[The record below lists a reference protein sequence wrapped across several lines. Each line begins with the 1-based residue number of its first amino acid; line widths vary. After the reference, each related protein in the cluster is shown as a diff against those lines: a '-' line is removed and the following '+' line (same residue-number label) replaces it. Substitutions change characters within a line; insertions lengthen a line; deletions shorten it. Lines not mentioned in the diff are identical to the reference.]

1 MKFSLNGA
9 LLLCT
14 MDGSSIEIAN
24 EIGEENVYV
33 LDIKFLV
40 DSLLDLLLIN
50 NMKNVRRIGFR
61 SRFKQYLIYYLKELL
76 LLLKKQI
83 SL

>member
-24 EIGEENVYV
+24 EIGEENVYI

-40 DSLLDLLLIN
+40 DSLLDLLLISN
-50 NMKNVRRIGFR
+50 IKNVRRIGFLN
-61 SRFKQYLIYYLKELL
+61 RFKQCLIYYLKGLL
-76 LLLKKQI
+76 LVLKK
-83 SL
+83 

>member
-24 EIGEENVYV
+24 EIGEENVYA
-33 LDIKFLV
+33 LDIRFLL
-40 DSLLDLLLIN
+40 DSLLDLLLISN
-50 NMKNVRRIGFR
+50 IKNVRRIGFLN
-61 SRFKQYLIYYLKELL
+61 RFKQYLTYYLKELL
-76 LLLKKQI
+76 LVLKK
-83 SL
+83 